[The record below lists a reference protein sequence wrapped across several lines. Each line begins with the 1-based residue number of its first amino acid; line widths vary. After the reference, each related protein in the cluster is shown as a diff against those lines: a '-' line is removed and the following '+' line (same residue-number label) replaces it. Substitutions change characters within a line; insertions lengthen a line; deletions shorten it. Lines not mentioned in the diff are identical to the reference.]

1 MSALSLNDFAD
12 PDSIIDAITDNGG
25 ETLDR
30 YTVWFQDG
38 SYLGLS
44 ETGAGF
50 SQWGEAVYNSDFP
63 DAVLQWSD
71 LSEPLRKHIVA
82 RYNYAL

>member
-1 MSALSLNDFAD
+1 MSLPPVQEFAD
-12 PDSIIDAITDNGG
+12 PDSIIEAITDNGG

-30 YTVWFQDG
+30 YTVWFRDG

-50 SQWGEAVYNSDFP
+50 SQWGEAFYSIDFP
-63 DAVLQWSD
+63 DAVLQWLD
-71 LSEPLRKHIVA
+71 LAEPLRRHITA
-82 RYNYAL
+82 RYFYCP